1 MREVLNGRDGRAE
14 FASESARVSYLEGN
28 CRNLLINGPLNMCMC
43 IDYM

>member
-1 MREVLNGRDGRAE
+1 MREVLSGRDGRAE

-28 CRNLLINGPLNMCMC
+28 CRNLINGPLNMCMC